1 MDFYTLLY
9 HDILIPLLCP
19 GLQRDLLPITDKAF
33 RYTDICPVK
42 LVVVIARPNTFYL
55 FIYLIVLLRTGYMT
69 SEDMVYAL
77 IRNFEPVLFCQM
89 T

>member
-9 HDILIPLLCP
+9 HDSLIPLLCP

-33 RYTDICPVK
+33 RYTDIFPVK

-55 FIYLIVLLRTGYMT
+55 FI
-69 SEDMVYAL
+69 
-77 IRNFEPVLFCQM
+77 
-89 T
+89 

>member
-9 HDILIPLLCP
+9 HDSLIPLLCP

-33 RYTDICPVK
+33 RDIFPVK